1 MLQVQVALAQLC
13 THIVGHL
20 QVVRLVHAV
29 PVLEAEIGTIE
40 QRLEG
45 QDAFRLGDVPG
56 YTQLTVTEAIL
67 DVGFWL

>member
-20 QVVRLVHAV
+20 QVVWLVHTV
-29 PVLEAEIGTIE
+29 LVLEAEVGTIE
-40 QRLEG
+40 QCSEG
-45 QDAFRLGDVPG
+45 QDADRLGDVPG
-56 YTQLTVTEAIL
+56 YTQLTVTEVIL